1 MLDELDVALLKT
13 LRDHPRAGQLEASR
27 LTGVARAT
35 VQSRIQK
42 LETAG
47 VVTGYGP
54 DIDLRAAGYTVQ
66 AFVTLE
72 IAQGAL
78 DAVQEEL
85 EGHSSVVEA
94 FATTG
99 AGDVLCRMAARSQE
113 ELQQALL
120 DITRS
125 PSIARSMSVVI
136 LSTVVEPR
144 SLPLLE
150 AHARAGGR
158 APGYRRADRS
168 PGGKRDAEDRQT

>member
-1 MLDELDVALLKT
+1 MSGLDELDVALLT
-13 LRDHPRAGQLEASR
+13 ALQERPRAGHLELSR

-42 LETAG
+42 LEDAG
-47 VVTGYGP
+47 VITGYGP
-54 DIDLRAAGYTVQ
+54 DIDLRAAGYAVQ

-78 DAVQEEL
+78 HEVREEL
-85 EGHSSVVEA
+85 EHHPAVLEA

-99 AGDVLCRMAARSQE
+99 TGDVLCRMAARNQD

-120 DITRS
+120 AVNRS
-125 PSIARSMSVVI
+125 AHIARSTSVMV

-144 SLPLLE
+144 TLPRL
-150 AHARAGGR
+150 ATHARGGGR
-158 APGYRRADRS
+158 APAYRAKNTSRHN
-168 PGGKRDAEDRQT
+168 